1 MTSRSNIGPRP
12 DDGLVRGERTLSAL
26 VSAPSEAAPDLVLGV
41 ETSVSGRRW
50 LWRPGA
56 LAVPPHLGLGLAQR
70 LELPEIVGRLLAIRG
85 IGLEEATHYLV
96 PTLRALLPDPSTLT
110 DMDHA
115 AARLAQAVEHGE
127 TIGVFGDYDVDGA
140 CSTALMTELLR
151 GFGCVVHTHIPDR
164 TTEGYG
170 PNVPALAGLIA
181 KGARLIVCV
190 DCGTAAHDIFAAL
203 PTPADI
209 LVLDHH
215 KAEGPPPT
223 ILATVN
229 PNRLDCGS
237 GQGMLCATGIAF
249 LTAVA
254 LLRHLRRDGFFTE
267 ARPAPDLM
275 RFLDLV
281 ALATVCDVMPLTGL
295 NRAFVAQ
302 GLRIMARG
310 GRPGIAAL
318 LEVAQAK
325 GVPSAMTC
333 GFALG
338 PRINAG
344 GRVSDS
350 GLGLRL
356 LLTED
361 LEEARE
367 IAELLDSVNRQRQ
380 QIELGV
386 MEEAIRL
393 AEAQIAAGC
402 PVLLVGGEGWHA
414 GVVGIVAGR
423 LKEKFNRPA
432 GVMAFGEGRATG
444 SARSVP
450 GIDIGAA
457 ILAARQSGL
466 LERGGGHAMAA
477 GFSLLQEAVPA
488 LHAFL
493 NDRLAAAADM
503 PAAAAL
509 SVEGV
514 LTARGATVPVA
525 EQLLRLAP
533 FGQGNDE
540 PLLVVS
546 HVRVM
551 KADRIGKDGATIRAM
566 VEGEGGGRLKALL
579 FRAKAGPVA
588 EALMDSGHR
597 PLHLAGHLR
606 AEEWNGTV
614 SASFMVQ
621 DAAWA

>member
-1 MTSRSNIGPRP
+1 M
-12 DDGLVRGERTLSAL
+12 
-26 VSAPSEAAPDLVLGV
+26 
-41 ETSVSGRRW
+41 
-50 LWRPGA
+50 
-56 LAVPPHLGLGLAQR
+56 
-70 LELPEIVGRLLAIRG
+70 PEVVGRLLAIRG
-85 IGLEEATHYLV
+85 IGLEEATHYLT

-110 DMDHA
+110 DMDRA
-115 AARLAQAVEHGE
+115 AERLARAVEQSE
-127 TIGVFGDYDVDGA
+127 TIGIFGDYDVDGA
-140 CSTALMTELLR
+140 CSTALMAELLQ
-151 GFGCVVHTHIPDR
+151 GLGCIVHTHIPDR
-164 TTEGYG
+164 ATEGYG
-170 PNVPALAGLIA
+170 PNVPALAGLVE
-181 KGARLIVCV
+181 KGATLILCV
-190 DCGTAAHDIFAAL
+190 DCGTAAHETLATLAGR
-203 PTPADI
+203 ADVV
-209 LVLDHH
+209 VLDHH
-215 KAEGPPPT
+215 KAEGPPPA

-229 PNRLDCGS
+229 PNRLDCAS
-237 GQGMLCATGIAF
+237 GQGGLCATGIAF

-254 LLRHLRRDGFFTE
+254 VLRHLRRDAFFGD
-267 ARPAPDLM
+267 ARPEPDLM
-275 RFLDLV
+275 RLLDLV

-302 GLRIMARG
+302 GLRVMARG

-318 LEVAQAK
+318 LAVAQAK

-344 GRVSDS
+344 GRVADS
-350 GLGLRL
+350 SLGFRL

-361 LEEARE
+361 AEEARE
-367 IAELLDSVNRQRQ
+367 IAEQLDSINRQRQ

-386 MEEAIRL
+386 MEEAMRL
-393 AEAQIAAGC
+393 AEAQVASGC
-402 PVLLVGGEGWHA
+402 PVLLVGGIGWHA

-432 GVMAFGEGRATG
+432 CVMAFAEGQATG
-444 SARSVP
+444 SGRSVP
-450 GIDIGAA
+450 GIDLGSAV
-457 ILAARQSGL
+457 LAARQAGL

-477 GFSLLQEAVPA
+477 GFTLAQDGVPA

-503 PAAAAL
+503 PQAAAL
-509 SVEGV
+509 TVEGV

-540 PLLVVS
+540 PLLIVS
-546 HVRVM
+546 HVRVV
-551 KADRIGKDGATIRAM
+551 KADRIGKDSATIRAM
-566 VEGEGGGRLKALL
+566 VEGEGGGRLKTLM
-579 FRAKAGPVA
+579 FRAKTGPVA
-588 EALMDSGHR
+588 EALLDSGRR

>member
-1 MTSRSNIGPRP
+1 M
-12 DDGLVRGERTLSAL
+12 
-26 VSAPSEAAPDLVLGV
+26 
-41 ETSVSGRRW
+41 SGRRW

-70 LELPEIVGRLLAIRG
+70 LELPEIVGRLLAVRG
-85 IGLEEATHYLV
+85 IGLEEATHYLT

-110 DMDHA
+110 DMDRA
-115 AARLAQAVEHGE
+115 AERLAKAVEQGE

-140 CSTALMTELLR
+140 CSTALMTELLQ

-170 PNVPALAGLIA
+170 PNVAALAALVE
-181 KGARLIVCV
+181 KGASLLVCV

-203 PTPADI
+203 PKPVDI

-215 KAEGPPPT
+215 KAEGPPPA

-237 GQGMLCATGIAF
+237 GQGTLCATGIAF

-254 LLRHLRRDGFFTE
+254 VLRHLRRDGFFTE
-267 ARPAPDLM
+267 ARPAPDLL

-318 LEVAQAK
+318 LEVAQAR
-325 GVPSAMTC
+325 GLPSAMTC

-361 LEEARE
+361 AEEARE

-380 QIELGV
+380 QIEIGV

-457 ILAARQSGL
+457 VLAARQSGL

-477 GFSLLQEAVPA
+477 GFSLAQEAVPA

-493 NDRLAAAADM
+493 NDRLSAAADM
-503 PAAAAL
+503 PSAAAL

-546 HVRVM
+546 HVRVV

-566 VEGEGGGRLKALL
+566 VEGEGGGRLKTLL
-579 FRAKAGPVA
+579 FRAKTGPVA
-588 EALMDSGHR
+588 EALMDTGRR